1 MWRDRRREGQAS
13 ACPRTSRRSSHPAGK
28 TKNLRNLLL
37 KSADKKQGN
46 AFTLKI
52 ANHCV
57 VATRDVDWQPYKKLN
72 PKSQILLPFGQ
83 GRDSPEVN
91 RALVRTATAVV

>member
-57 VATRDVDWQPYKKLN
+57 VATRDVDWRP
-72 PKSQILLPFGQ
+72 
-83 GRDSPEVN
+83 
-91 RALVRTATAVV
+91 ATRNHAKNS